1 MTGDDPA
8 PTHEKEKTVTHSIRH
23 IVQVAVSSLFLMF
36 AGTTAAFAGP
46 PPIEPA
52 VPPVSDVGGG
62 GVSDSGFPW
71 MLTGAVAL
79 LAIAVVAL
87 SVVLWS
93 RYHASHRRLA
103 TP

>member
-8 PTHEKEKTVTHSIRH
+8 PIHEKEKTVTHSIRH

-46 PPIEPA
+46 PPIEP
-52 VPPVSDVGGG
+52 VPPASGGGVG

-93 RYHASHRRLA
+93 RYHASHHRLA

>member
-1 MTGDDPA
+1 M
-8 PTHEKEKTVTHSIRH
+8 THSIRH

-46 PPIEPA
+46 PPIEPGSPRSPA
-52 VPPVSDVGGG
+52 SEAAES
-62 GVSDSGFPW
+62 SDSGFPW
-71 MLTGAVAL
+71 MLTGAIAL

-93 RYHASHRRLA
+93 RYHASHHRLA

>member
-23 IVQVAVSSLFLMF
+23 IVQVAESSLFLMF
-36 AGTTAAFAGP
+36 AGTTAPYAGP
-46 PPIEPA
+46 PPIEP
-52 VPPVSDVGGG
+52 VPSPVSGDGGG
-62 GVSDSGFPW
+62 GISESGFPW
-71 MLTGAVAL
+71 MFTGAVAL

-93 RYHASHRRLA
+93 RYHASHHRLA

>member
-8 PTHEKEKTVTHSIRH
+8 QTHEKEKTVTHSIRH

-46 PPIEPA
+46 PPIEPELS
-52 VPPVSDVGGG
+52 PVSGGGGG

-71 MLTGAVAL
+71 MFTGAITL
-79 LAIAVVAL
+79 LSIAVVAL
-87 SVVLWS
+87 AVVLWS
-93 RYHASHRRLA
+93 RYHASHHRLA

>member
-1 MTGDDPA
+1 
-8 PTHEKEKTVTHSIRH
+8 
-23 IVQVAVSSLFLMF
+23 
-36 AGTTAAFAGP
+36 
-46 PPIEPA
+46 
-52 VPPVSDVGGG
+52 
-62 GVSDSGFPW
+62 

-93 RYHASHRRLA
+93 RYHASHHRLA